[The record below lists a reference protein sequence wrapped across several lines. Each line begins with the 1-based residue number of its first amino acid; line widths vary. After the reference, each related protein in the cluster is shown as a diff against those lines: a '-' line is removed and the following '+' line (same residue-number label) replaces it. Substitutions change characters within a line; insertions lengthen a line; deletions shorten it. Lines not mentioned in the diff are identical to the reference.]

1 MAGQLDTLLKS
12 VAKQVVA
19 DLGSSLDSSIVYTKK
34 ASGSYNTA
42 TGVYSTS
49 DTTYS
54 IKAPVEF
61 VQSTEDDGRERREA
75 KVYITPDLIGDNQPD
90 FQDEVTTKILSS
102 INSELTLFEIDQTLS
117 KRTKNLDAWQYYLKA
132 LNRYYKMN
140 KSKRNSYI
148 KVLWLQ

>member
-1 MAGQLDTLLKS
+1 MAGQLDSLLKS

-19 DLGSSLDSSIVYTKK
+19 DLGSSFDSSIVYTRK

-42 TGVYSTS
+42 TGAYTTS

-54 IKAPVEF
+54 INAPVEF

-90 FQDEVTTKILSS
+90 FQDEVKLTYAGSVRTGQIINIDTKQGGQTYLF
-102 INSELTLFEIDQTLS
+102 TLLVRF
-117 KRTKNLDAWQYYLKA
+117 
-132 LNRYYKMN
+132 
-140 KSKRNSYI
+140 
-148 KVLWLQ
+148 

>member
-1 MAGQLDTLLKS
+1 MAGQLDSLLKGI
-12 VAKQVVA
+12 AKQVVS

-42 TGVYSTS
+42 TGAYSTS

-75 KVYITPDLIGDNQPD
+75 KVYITPDLIDDNQPSFD
-90 FQDEVTTKILSS
+90 DEITLTYAGSTRVAQIVNIDTRQGGQTYLFTILVR
-102 INSELTLFEIDQTLS
+102 F
-117 KRTKNLDAWQYYLKA
+117 
-132 LNRYYKMN
+132 
-140 KSKRNSYI
+140 
-148 KVLWLQ
+148 

>member
-19 DLGSSLDSSIVYTKK
+19 DLGSSLDSSLVYTRK

-42 TGVYSTS
+42 TGAYSTS

-61 VQSTEDDGRERREA
+61 VISREDDGRERREA
-75 KVYITPDLIGDNQPD
+75 KVYITPDLIGDSQPD
-90 FQDEVTTKILSS
+90 FQDEVT
-102 INSELTLFEIDQTLS
+102 LTYAGSTRVGQIVNIDTRQGGQTYLFTLLV
-117 KRTKNLDAWQYYLKA
+117 RF
-132 LNRYYKMN
+132 
-140 KSKRNSYI
+140 
-148 KVLWLQ
+148 